1 MQTKDIIGGGFPLKI
16 LHTSDWHLG
25 RTLEGKSRIPEQKD
39 FIDELCNILDKEE
52 VHLVIIAGDVFDNYN
67 PSAAAEE
74 LFYEALERIS
84 DHGRRGVVAIAGNH
98 DSPERLRAANP
109 IAHKHGIY
117 LFGLP
122 GEDAGP
128 MAISNRAYDEI
139 AATREDVL
147 KDEKVKAVDGG
158 VGWIE
163 LDIPGC
169 DENAIILALPY
180 PSEKRLNEVL
190 SISMKEVDLQR
201 AYSDR
206 VALALEEG
214 SQYFRDDTVN
224 IITSHLYILGGINSD
239 SERNI
244 QLGGAFIVEPK
255 AIPSKADYTALGHLH
270 RPQRVGGTSSP
281 CYYSGSPLYYSF
293 SESNQ
298 KKQVLVTEIIPQEK
312 NEVKPIPL
320 KSGKPMYIK
329 RFPSYKEAY
338 DWCSAEENQDIWLHI
353 EINLEEPLSNAQ
365 LEELNNIHKGIIYRR
380 MILPGVQ
387 EEEKEGQSLQELSL
401 EEQFQRFVAQ
411 ETGAAPSQKLK
422 DLFLEL
428 LQEGDEDEAN

>member
-1 MQTKDIIGGGFPLKI
+1 MRI

-25 RTLEGKSRIPEQKD
+25 RTLEGKSRLPEQRK
-39 FIDELCNILDKEE
+39 FIDELCDILEE
-52 VHLVIIAGDVFDNYN
+52 EEIQLVIIAGDVFDNYN

-109 IAHKHGIY
+109 LAHKQGIY

-122 GEDAGP
+122 GEDMQPFA
-128 MAISNRAYDEI
+128 MSAKAYDEI
-139 AATREDVL
+139 AIAEEGVA
-147 KDEKVKAVDGG
+147 KEEEKVRIVDGG
-158 VGWIE
+158 IGWIE
-163 LDIPGC
+163 IAIPNC
-169 DENAIILALPY
+169 RENAIILTLPY

-190 SISMKEVDLQR
+190 SPTMKEGDLQK

-214 SQYFRDDTVN
+214 SRHFRSDTVN
-224 IITSHLYILGGINSD
+224 IITSHLYILGGMNSD

-244 QLGGAFIVEPK
+244 QLGGAFVVEPR
-255 AIPSKADYTALGHLH
+255 AIPKTADYTALGHLH
-270 RPQRVGGTSSP
+270 RPQKVGGTPSP

-298 KKQVLVTEIIPQEK
+298 KKQVLIIDIIPQEK
-312 NEVKPIPL
+312 NEIKAIPL
-320 KSGKPMYIK
+320 TSGKPMYIK
-329 RFPSYKEAY
+329 RFSSYEEAY
-338 DWCSAEENQDIWLHI
+338 AWCSAEENQNIWLHI
-353 EINLEEPLSNAQ
+353 EIHLEEPLSNLQ
-365 LEELNNIHKGIIYRR
+365 LEELNNIHSGIIYKR
-380 MILPGVQ
+380 MILPGA
-387 EEEKEGQSLQELSL
+387 EEENEGDQLLQELSL
-401 EEQFQRFVAQ
+401 QEQFQRFVAK
-411 ETGAAPSQKLK
+411 ETGAAPSQGLT

-428 LQEGDEDEAN
+428 LQGGEDNEAN